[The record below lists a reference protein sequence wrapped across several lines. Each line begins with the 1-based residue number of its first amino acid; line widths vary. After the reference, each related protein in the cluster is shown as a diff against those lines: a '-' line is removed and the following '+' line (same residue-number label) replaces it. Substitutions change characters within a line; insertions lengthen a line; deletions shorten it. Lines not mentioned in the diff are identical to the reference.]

1 MKPSKSSGLRLFELK
16 FQSKVSRRVNSD
28 NCACCPD
35 SKEAQIPMTC
45 FGSKES
51 TQGFK
56 LFDDFGL
63 EGIVRHEKHNEA
75 KIRRLYKRAW
85 KHIKV
90 AMLRAKSEFRK
101 SAEARS
107 WLASSLSDFTT
118 LLSFGLF
125 ASALPFSIDTKA
137 SDELRVAIFGALS
150 NATSEV
156 LEHRGKSFTASEAKP
171 ERIANF
177 VVRNALVPAAL
188 HHAVTMATDM
198 ILNDAKGVER
208 HASMEFTNIYCKVI
222 PHIHHFFPFL
232 HT

>member
-1 MKPSKSSGLRLFELK
+1 
-16 FQSKVSRRVNSD
+16 
-28 NCACCPD
+28 
-35 SKEAQIPMTC
+35 MTC
-45 FGSKES
+45 FGSEES
-51 TQGFK
+51 TRGFK
-56 LFDDFGL
+56 LFDNFGL

-75 KIRRLYKRAW
+75 KIRCLYKRAG
-85 KHIKV
+85 KHIRV
-90 AMLRAKSEFRK
+90 AMLRVKSEFRK

-107 WLASSLSDFTT
+107 WLASTLSDFTT
-118 LLSFGLF
+118 LLGFGLF

-137 SDELRVAIFGALS
+137 SDEMRVAIFGALS

-156 LEHRGKSFTASEAKP
+156 LEQRGKSFTASEAKP

-198 ILNDAKGVER
+198 ILKDAEGAEKN
-208 HASMEFTNIYCKVI
+208 AAMELKSIYCKVV